1 MVAALILFLIA
12 LVGGAWFG
20 AMRARGTLELPIPV
34 TLIYCSIAA
43 SALLILALNGD

>member
-1 MVAALILFLIA
+1 MVAAIILFAIA
-12 LVGGAWFG
+12 VLCGVWFG
-20 AMRARGTLELPIPV
+20 AMRARGTLALPIPV